1 MTIFQ
6 KIIYIYIYWY
16 FAIIHGDIFVNI
28 YYIQFKNSTL
38 DNNKIQNIHA
48 YSKFT
53 LPTKRSFI
61 KRKIL
66 ISGDEIITGEIS
78 PFQTK

>member
-6 KIIYIYIYWY
+6 KIIYIYLY
-16 FAIIHGDIFVNI
+16 FAIIHGDIFVSI
-28 YYIQFKNSTL
+28 YSIQFENTTL
-38 DNNKIQNIHA
+38 DNNKIQNIRP

-53 LPTKRSFI
+53 FPTKRSFI
-61 KRKIL
+61 KRKIP
-66 ISGDEIITGEIS
+66 ISGDEIISGEIS